1 MLRQKL
7 AASSFVRKMWLDESS
22 LPKEVKLQLSLCP
35 YLSDLW
41 MTKVP
46 SKIHK
51 CSANSLTSLL
61 MIYHQK
67 KYLQKVS
74 VPSSAPKRPPPAQK
88 EPVETKKFIMDA
100 KKGSTSSSRPK
111 RGGRGRGS
119 RYASRN
125 DSKKTASQGRG
136 EKKGF

>member
-1 MLRQKL
+1 M
-7 AASSFVRKMWLDESS
+7 VIYIT
-22 LPKEVKLQLSLCP
+22 KEVKIAAKSLPLPVGSVDDHGSIKNPQMFGKQLNQLVD
-35 YLSDLW
+35 DL
-41 MTKVP
+41 
-46 SKIHK
+46 
-51 CSANSLTSLL
+51 
-61 MIYHQK
+61 YHQK
-67 KYLQKVS
+67 KYLAKVS

-100 KKGSTSSSRPK
+100 KKGSASSSRPK